1 LNRRSAAAVFFLPLI
16 TFGIY
21 WIVWLAKTRGE
32 LKSQGADVPT
42 TWLIIVPFVSIWW
55 LWKLAAGIAQ
65 VTGGGVGGKFA
76 LLLLLGNIGATFVQ
90 AGMNTRANT
99 AVGSTTAMAPA
110 TA

>member
-1 LNRRSAAAVFFLPLI
+1 MKQRSAAAVFFLPLI

-32 LKSQGADVPT
+32 VNGQGTSVPT
-42 TWLIIVPFVSIWW
+42 TWLFIVPFVSIWW
-55 LWKLAAGIAQ
+55 LWTLSAGISK
-65 VTGGGVGGKFA
+65 VSGGGTGGKFA

-90 AGMNTRANT
+90 AGMNTRSRGIA
-99 AVGSTTAMAPA
+99 GSAHAFA

>member
-1 LNRRSAAAVFFLPLI
+1 MKRRSAAAVFFLPLI

-32 LKSQGADVPT
+32 LKSQGAAVPT
-42 TWLIIVPFVSIWW
+42 TWLVIVPVVSIWW
-55 LWKLAAGIAQ
+55 LWKFAEGVAQ

-90 AGMNTRANT
+90 AGMNERA
-99 AVGSTTAMAPA
+99 GSPAPFTTVAPA